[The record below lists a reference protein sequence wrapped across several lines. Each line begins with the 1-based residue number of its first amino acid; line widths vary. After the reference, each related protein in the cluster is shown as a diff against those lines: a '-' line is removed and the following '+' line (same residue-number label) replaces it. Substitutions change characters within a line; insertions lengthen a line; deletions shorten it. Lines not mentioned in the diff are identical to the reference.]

1 MDDFSVTERTKVR
14 RKPQRGHYDRETVYA
29 ILDEALYCH
38 VAIVEAGKPVVVPT
52 AHWRSGDRLYLHG
65 SKMSRLLRALSQ
77 GVEACVAATLID
89 GVVLARSGFH
99 SSVNYRSVLVFGR
112 AEAVPG
118 RAGKEA
124 AMRSFMESLAP
135 GRWDELRPPT
145 KKEIDAT
152 TVVMFALDEAS
163 AKVREGPPV
172 DDETDYAADV
182 WAGVV
187 PLALVRGEPVPDP
200 RLKPGIAPPAYLD
213 GRGRL

>member
-14 RKPQRGHYDRETVYA
+14 RKPDRGHYNRETVYA

-38 VAIVEAGKPVVVPT
+38 VGIVEGGKPVVVPT
-52 AHWRSGDRLYLHG
+52 AHWRAGDRLYLHG
-65 SKMSRLLRALSQ
+65 SRISRLLRALSD
-77 GVEACVAATLID
+77 GVEACVAATLVD

-99 SSVNYRSVLVFGR
+99 SSVNYRSVMVFGR
-112 AEAVPG
+112 AEAVTG
-118 RAGKEA
+118 RAAKEA

-152 TVVMFALDEAS
+152 AVVAFPLDEAS
-163 AKVREGPPV
+163 AKIRAGPPL
-172 DDETDYAADV
+172 DDEADYAADV

-187 PLALVRGEPVPDP
+187 PLALVRGRPVPDP
-200 RLKPGIAPPAYLD
+200 RLRPGIPSPAYLD